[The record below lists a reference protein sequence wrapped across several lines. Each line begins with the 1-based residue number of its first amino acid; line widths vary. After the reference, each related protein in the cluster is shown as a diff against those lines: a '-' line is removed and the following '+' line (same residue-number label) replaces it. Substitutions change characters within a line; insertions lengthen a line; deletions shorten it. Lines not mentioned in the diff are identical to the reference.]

1 MKTQLTETDD
11 AVVMSP
17 VDRPADA
24 AVIWLHGLGADGHDF
39 VPLVPELQLPAAAAI
54 RFVFPHA
61 ELRPVTVNR
70 GYPMRAWYDIR
81 SLTPEGRD
89 DVNGIIASQHRLV
102 AYILR
107 ERLQG
112 IASRRIVLAGFS
124 QGGAMA
130 LQTGLRYDEPLGGVL
145 ALSTYLPLRQSL
157 VAEAAE
163 ANRQTPLLMCHGEQD
178 DVVTM
183 AFGLQS
189 RDTLLAAGYTV
200 EWQQY
205 LMAHSLCP
213 SEIVR
218 ISQWLRDRL
227 P

>member
-1 MKTQLTETDD
+1 MKTQLTETED

-24 AVIWLHGLGADGHDF
+24 TVIWLHGLGADGHDF
-39 VPLVPELQLPAAAAI
+39 VPLVPELNLPDSAAI

-61 ELRPVTVNR
+61 EQRPVTVNR

-107 ERLQG
+107 ERLEG
-112 IASRRIVLAGFS
+112 IAARRIVLAGFS

-130 LQTGLRYDEPLGGVL
+130 LHTAVRYDETLGGVL

-157 VAEAAE
+157 AAE
-163 ANRQTPLLMCHGEQD
+163 AVEANSHTPILMCHGEQD
-178 DVVTM
+178 DVVGLSF
-183 AFGLQS
+183 ALQS
-189 RDTLLAAGYTV
+189 RDALLAAGYTV

-205 LMAHSLCP
+205 PMPHSLCP
-213 SEIVR
+213 AEIVR
-218 ISQWLRDRL
+218 VSQWLRERL
-227 P
+227 A